1 MSGTDHSRLVLV
13 YQYYIICLI
22 PRPTKLFYESKKKK
36 KFSIKSRK
44 YIKFTFKYYAKRC
57 KMSYYD
63 YTYFI
68 IVKFIMINKYI
79 LIVNI
84 N

>member
-1 MSGTDHSRLVLV
+1 
-13 YQYYIICLI
+13 
-22 PRPTKLFYESKKKK
+22 
-36 KFSIKSRK
+36 
-44 YIKFTFKYYAKRC
+44 
-57 KMSYYD
+57 MSYYD

-84 N
+84 NWINNIFVASRIVLRI